1 MPIVCAS
8 AIDRVTIYARGA
20 VVTRSLRLPPALPD
34 GPVDLEI
41 PGVTAL
47 AEPGSLRLSL
57 DGPRTALSVRALPV
71 TSTPSQPGAL
81 PEKARE
87 LRHRIDRLKDE
98 IQALQERRERL
109 SQLAPDAHPG
119 VVSGVDARVK
129 AALGAGALIEEL
141 LARLD
146 ARWFELE
153 ESLQQATQRLAAME
167 LSLRQANPTQKGEE
181 VPTRSLLVRLAGSGK
196 LARAEVSYVVAPARW
211 WPLYTLRVFEGRSAS
226 LGVEALVAQLSGED
240 WSAAQLSFATAD
252 LVHDARMPEL
262 RSLRLGRAQPP
273 PRTGYRPPPPG
284 LDQLFAAH
292 DRHFPELV
300 PPKPIP
306 EDDPEVNYTLR
317 DILRGGALTEGGG
330 RREPIPEGSSVPE
343 ELDEDDLLDQETPN
357 PRAREGAARA
367 EPEAKKPGVAVPR
380 IQVPAAR
387 SSGQVNIAP
396 PAGRVGGGGRGNG
409 TPPEPPPEPLEPDE
423 SYLDLSRLRVGGP
436 DDRHRRGRLYLAV
449 DDARSLAAMRRIEA
463 VQPPVSAVR
472 DPRYTRGQF
481 AYRYDAAARGTVP
494 SDGVPHL
501 VPVAT
506 AQAPMRATFRTLPR
520 ESPEVFRE
528 AQFTNPFDA
537 PLLAGPVQVYVDH
550 SLLAT
555 TGLERVGKGGVVK
568 VGLGVE
574 PRIRVARSVQ
584 TQEGSSGL
592 LGGATVVQETIRI
605 ELASSLG
612 HPVEVEVL
620 ERYPI
625 SDDKQITVERL
636 QATPEAQPYDQ
647 SERGEPVRGGLRW
660 AVALPP
666 GGSAR
671 LEHGFRIT
679 LPAKFEL
686 TGGNRRD

>member
-34 GPVDLEI
+34 GPVELEI

-57 DGPRTALSVRALPV
+57 EGPRTALSVRALPV
-71 TSTPSQPGAL
+71 TSSTSQPGAL

-87 LRHRIDRLKDE
+87 LRHRIDRIKDE

-119 VVSGVDARVK
+119 VVSGVDTRVK
-129 AALGAGALIEEL
+129 VALGAGALVEEL

-153 ESLQQATQRLAAME
+153 ESLQEATQRLATME
-167 LSLRQANPTQKGEE
+167 LSLRQANPAQKGEE
-181 VPTRSLLVRLAGSGK
+181 VPTRSLLIRLAGSGK

-317 DILRGGALTEGGG
+317 DILRGGALTEGGS

-343 ELDEDDLLDQETPN
+343 ELDEDDLLDQETPD

-367 EPEAKKPGVAVPR
+367 EPEKKKSVSVPR
-380 IQVPAAR
+380 IQVPPPAR
-387 SSGQVNIAP
+387 ASGQLGGLPGGGKA
-396 PAGRVGGGGRGNG
+396 GGGGRGG
-409 TPPEPPPEPLEPDE
+409 APPESPPDPLEPDE

-501 VPVAT
+501 VPVVT

-574 PRIRVARSVQ
+574 PRLRVARNVQ
-584 TQEGSSGL
+584 AQEGSSGL

-620 ERYPI
+620 ERYPV